1 MIVLEYISQSQNKIK
16 TQKISISKQNLEN
29 SINLNNL
36 IVSSS
41 TLERERERERER
53 EGGGGG
59 KKKKKKKKKKHRET
73 PPPNHRP
80 PHHTK

>member
-16 TQKISISKQNLEN
+16 TQKISISKQNPKN

-41 TLERERERERER
+41 TQEREREK
-53 EGGGGG
+53 GGRT
-59 KKKKKKKKKKHRET
+59 KKEIKQKKAVVNRCHQHRFT
-73 PPPNHRP
+73 
-80 PHHTK
+80 HTH

>member
-41 TLERERERERER
+41 TLERERERERE
-53 EGGGGG
+53 GGGGG
-59 KKKKKKKKKKHRET
+59 ETKKEIKQKKAIVNCRHQHRFT
-73 PPPNHRP
+73 HI
-80 PHHTK
+80 H